1 MLIVEYQKMVRM
13 EPREGVNYSTVYV
26 KQTAAQRLVL
36 TKHIEQV
43 CQDIAIAVTLNT
55 ELKTWIE
62 QPLKGYKTTAR
73 QNRSCLDIITDLLSE
88 SRGLKRNGELKDY
101 ALAPID
107 RWNRLFKDTDYEFE
121 LERVEQHIKELEYE
135 YV

>member
-43 CQDIAIAVTLNT
+43 CKDIALAVTLNT
-55 ELKTWIE
+55 DLKTWIE
-62 QPLKGYKTTAR
+62 QPLKGYKTTAGK
-73 QNRSCLDIITDLLSE
+73 NRSCLDIITDLLSE
-88 SRGLKRNGELKDY
+88 SRGFKRNGELKDY
-101 ALAPID
+101 ALAPIE
-107 RWNRLFKDTDYEFE
+107 RWNRLFHHTDYEFE
-121 LERVEQHIKELEYE
+121 LSRVYEPTKEMEYE